1 MMVYRRA
8 RVAAPSSRGEDD
20 VVDGDAAGEGGWR
33 GQRGG
38 SKGWRREGRGER
50 RRMSESSP
58 SRADEKS
65 VATRGENPTR
75 ASGIVPSDP
84 RGRAPRVRA
93 RWARDAGWNRA
104 RGSRDG
110 DPRARVRGGG
120 RGGARTGARDGPR
133 ADIFPTDDR
142 ADGERKMRGGKR
154 RIASRSRRPS
164 SIARGR
170 RASDRSL
177 DSAERIGW
185 EGREDAQDEL
195 DEEAH
200 EPHDD
205 EPHAGAKGNL
215 AELLAVGLGA
225 ALDQADG
232 VLGKLPHGLHGD
244 VGDLHGDG
252 TRRTTERARAG
263 VLCRETAPGPREK
276 GKGTRR
282 ARLRQRAA
290 RVRIHSCR
298 VAGAGALSTRRRLS
312 NIIRKRDRRTTRQH
326 RRPPRCRDS

>member
-1 MMVYRRA
+1 MGWRPSRVEKVSRA
-8 RVAAPSSRGEDD
+8 R
-20 VVDGDAAGEGGWR
+20 
-33 GQRGG
+33 
-38 SKGWRREGRGER
+38 RE
-50 RRMSESSP
+50 
-58 SRADEKS
+58 SRAS
-65 VATRGENPTR
+65 TIA
-75 ASGIVPSDP
+75 PSDP
-84 RGRAPRVRA
+84 RERA
-93 RWARDAGWNRA
+93 RRVHA
-104 RGSRDG
+104 RGGLGMPGGIARG
-110 DPRARVRGGG
+110 DRAMAILARASRGGG

-133 ADIFPTDDR
+133 ADINLTDDR
-142 ADGERKMRGGKR
+142 AENPGGKR
-154 RIASRSRRPS
+154 RIASRSRRPW

-170 RASDRSL
+170 RASNRSL
-177 DSAERIGW
+177 DPAGRIGW
-185 EGREDAQDEL
+185 DGREDAQDEL

-232 VLGKLPHGLHGD
+232 VLGEVPHGLHGD

-282 ARLRQRAA
+282 ARLCQRAA
-290 RVRIHSCR
+290 RVRFHQLSR
-298 VAGAGALSTRRRLS
+298 RRRAPEGAGALSTRGRLS

>member
-1 MMVYRRA
+1 MGRR
-8 RVAAPSSRGEDD
+8 
-20 VVDGDAAGEGGWR
+20 
-33 GQRGG
+33 
-38 SKGWRREGRGER
+38 
-50 RRMSESSP
+50 P
-58 SRADEKS
+58 SRVCGKS
-65 VATRGENPTR
+65 VASEARIADSRLDNCAERSEERARRVHARGGLGMPGGIARGDRAMAILAR
-75 ASGIVPSDP
+75 AS
-84 RGRAPRVRA
+84 
-93 RWARDAGWNRA
+93 
-104 RGSRDG
+104 
-110 DPRARVRGGG
+110 RGGG

-133 ADIFPTDDR
+133 ADINLTDDR
-142 ADGERKMRGGKR
+142 AENPGGKR
-154 RIASRSRRPS
+154 RIASRSRRPW

-170 RASDRSL
+170 RASNRSL
-177 DSAERIGW
+177 DPAGRIGW
-185 EGREDAQDEL
+185 DGREDAQDEL

-232 VLGKLPHGLHGD
+232 VLGEVPHGLHGD

-282 ARLRQRAA
+282 ARLCQRAA
-290 RVRIHSCR
+290 RVKFQLSRR
-298 VAGAGALSTRRRLS
+298 RRAPEGAGALSTRGRLS